1 MKKHLRMVIA
11 LVAVILIAGT
21 VSADAAS
28 LSGTATNNP
37 WTSQTFKDSE
47 DGVANLSTAFVGAFQ
62 VPMLSYSKAG
72 LHNIYQVHAAT
83 SAVPGNCGPN
93 NAWYCDSWQDSDL
106 LPGTVSQMA
115 TAQYVDTHA
124 IRWVYSTPTM
134 IRGAWIEL
142 MHDMSFVD
150 ADWLDLIQISKFGS
164 TIIGTPSLQ
173 TSGIS
178 GIRYEIAVTILGDGD
193 LYPHSLVYM
202 HYVGGSNTSC
212 SNIASGYQCDVIDQS
227 LGYSS
232 MDAPS
237 LEKTD
242 DGVTVGIAYYKSGEM
257 MYAYPH
263 APVNGWPSNCGP
275 GGDTWRC
282 ISIYAG
288 TPTGTVGKVAKLALG
303 QTSSERGIAFTY
315 DDELIPVSLFHADY
329 VGSGG
334 NCGYDLRFGGNATY
348 KWHCEDLVWFYYLN
362 PALTPSF
369 SIEIDPDGY
378 SIIVY
383 DYAADDLGNN
393 DLYVAYPKARV
404 GDPNPGW
411 IAQKIDGAPVDGV
424 DIGDQATL
432 SLNSSGMG
440 FISYLQEED
449 YELDDLKIAFQLYRA
464 LLPNIT
470 RP

>member
-1 MKKHLRMVIA
+1 MKKHFRTVIT
-11 LVAVILIAGT
+11 LVVVLLIAGT

-28 LSGTATNNP
+28 LSATAANNP
-37 WTSQTFKDSE
+37 WTSQMFKDSE
-47 DGVANLSTAFVGAFQ
+47 DGVANLSSAFVGAFQ
-62 VPMLSYSKAG
+62 VPMFSYSKAG
-72 LHNIYQVHAAT
+72 LHHIYQVHAAT

-115 TAQYVDTHA
+115 TVQYIDTHA
-124 IRWVYSTPTM
+124 IRWVYSTGTM

-142 MHDMSFVD
+142 MHDMSLVD

-164 TIIGTPSLQ
+164 SIIGTPSLQ
-173 TSGIS
+173 ASGL
-178 GIRYEIAVTILGDGD
+178 RYEIAVTILGSGD

-212 SNIASGYQCDVIDQS
+212 SDVASGYQCDVIDQS
-227 LGYSS
+227 FGYGSMGAASLG
-232 MDAPS
+232 
-237 LEKTD
+237 KTD
-242 DGVTVGIAYYKSGEM
+242 DGLTVGIAYYKLGEM

-263 APVNGWPSNCGP
+263 EPIFGWPSNCGP
-275 GGDTWRC
+275 GGNTWRC
-282 ISIYAG
+282 ISILIEGPYGA
-288 TPTGTVGKVAKLALG
+288 VGQVAKLDLG
-303 QTSSERGIAFTY
+303 QTSSERAIAFTY
-315 DDELIPVSLFHADY
+315 DDELIPVTLYHADY

-348 KWHCEDLVWFYYLN
+348 KWQCEDLVYFYNLN

-369 SIEIDPDGY
+369 SIEIDPEGY
-378 SIIVY
+378 SVIAY
-383 DYAADDLGNN
+383 DYRMSDLGNA
-393 DLYVAYPKARV
+393 DLYIVYPRARV

-411 IAQKIDGAPVDGV
+411 IAQEIDGAPVYGV
-424 DIGDQATL
+424 DTGDQAAL
-432 SLNSSGMG
+432 ALNNSGMG

-449 YELDDLKIAFQLYRA
+449 YELDDLKIAFQLHRA
-464 LLPNIT
+464 LLPIIT